1 MYIIKNALRNITR
14 SKGRN
19 ILIGCIAL
27 VIGLSAC
34 LALSIRQAAV
44 SERESGLS
52 NLNITASIS
61 MDRQSV
67 MEELRQNPPEDS
79 EDSRSSMKEK
89 MSGMKELSLDELKTY
104 AKADSVKD
112 FYYTQSASLNAS
124 SIDAVSTSSASSSA
138 DSQGNNMPMEGKG
151 MGGIQNQG
159 DFTVTGYSSYAAMT
173 AFSDGTATLHEGELF
188 TEGSAAL
195 ECAIN
200 KELATL
206 NDIAINDTI
215 TFTNPSDEEE
225 SYKIKVVGIYT
236 TTSATDS
243 GMGMN
248 SMDPANQIYM
258 SYEALN
264 SIAEKSAASS
274 SDNALRTQTRG
285 TYVFENVEA
294 YDTFEAQ
301 ARKLG
306 LSDDYTVSSSD
317 VAAYEQSLV
326 PLENLST
333 YAGYFL
339 AVVLIIGGVIL
350 VVLNIYHI
358 RERKYEIGVLA
369 AIGMNKKKIALQFI
383 CEIFIVTLISIM
395 LGCGIGAAGSVPL
408 TNTLLQSQSA
418 EVSTTQETG
427 PFGNAGEPGGG
438 RGMNKGQPGNQKVSY
453 IEEISSATNGRV
465 LLELG
470 GIAILLTL
478 LSSGMAVMTILRYE
492 PLKIL
497 SNRE

>member
-1 MYIIKNALRNITR
+1 M
-14 SKGRN
+14 
-19 ILIGCIAL
+19 
-27 VIGLSAC
+27 
-34 LALSIRQAAV
+34 
-44 SERESGLS
+44 
-52 NLNITASIS
+52 
-61 MDRQSV
+61 

-79 EDSRSSMKEK
+79 EDTRSSMKEK

-124 SIDAVSTSSASSSA
+124 SIDAVSTSSASSNA

-151 MGGIQNQG
+151 MGGMQNQG

-173 AFSDGTATLHEGELF
+173 AFSDGTATLREGELF

-195 ECAIN
+195 ECVIN

-236 TTSATDS
+236 TTSATDA

-333 YAGYFL
+333 YAGYLL

-369 AIGMNKKKIALQFI
+369 AIGMNKKKSPYSLY
-383 CEIFIVTLISIM
+383 VKS
-395 LGCGIGAAGSVPL
+395 
-408 TNTLLQSQSA
+408 
-418 EVSTTQETG
+418 
-427 PFGNAGEPGGG
+427 
-438 RGMNKGQPGNQKVSY
+438 
-453 IEEISSATNGRV
+453 
-465 LLELG
+465 
-470 GIAILLTL
+470 L
-478 LSSGMAVMTILRYE
+478 LSL
-492 PLKIL
+492 
-497 SNRE
+497 